1 MAKYYFT
8 KKDGTKEAISLEE
21 LKVKLYA
28 GEIEPSDVDFKS
40 LIGASPK
47 DKKELEQALD
57 AVVQITNKR
66 KKAAEEAIA
75 EDAKKLADEK
85 VKNAEVSKLQKKL
98 ETATAKAQF
107 DNAEFA
113 DAKAMLDADPS
124 NKDKVEF
131 YASCRKQV
139 YDDYVE
145 IYKTEGEIRKKE
157 NPDDS
162 TIEDSIKRRIKGLEL
177 KLGISSS
184 TSVDP
189 LTPTPSTT
197 ATTTT
202 ASTRSS
208 VVLEPYKKPNGEVV
222 NTVLTYNGE
231 PISEND
237 LKSALKRFGATIN
250 DVAVCEASEYMGQI
264 LVGDE
269 VTVLSAFRRKK
280 LS

>member
-1 MAKYYFT
+1 MAKYYMT

-66 KKAAEEAIA
+66 KKAVEEAIT

-98 ETATAKAQF
+98 EAATTKAQF

-139 YDDYVE
+139 YDDYIE
-145 IYKTEGEIRKKE
+145 IYKIDGEIRKKE

-189 LTPTPSTT
+189 LTP
-197 ATTTT
+197 ATTVTPT
-202 ASTRSS
+202 PVTSTRSQI
-208 VVLEPYKKPNGEVV
+208 VLEPYKKPNGEVV

-237 LKSALKRFGATIN
+237 LKSALKRFGAN
-250 DVAVCEASEYMGQI
+250 VGDVAVCEASEYMGQI